1 MSWLEIVW
9 ECLQNGVLAYFVMH
23 AYRNSQDVSELKAK
37 MITMRGRQ
45 DKLEAD
51 YNLSKRNGFNNNQES
66 GKRVG

>member
-1 MSWLEIVW
+1 MSWFEIIVDS
-9 ECLQNGVLAYFVMH
+9 LQWGLLAYFAIH
-23 AYRNSQDVSELKAK
+23 AFRNSQDVSELKAK